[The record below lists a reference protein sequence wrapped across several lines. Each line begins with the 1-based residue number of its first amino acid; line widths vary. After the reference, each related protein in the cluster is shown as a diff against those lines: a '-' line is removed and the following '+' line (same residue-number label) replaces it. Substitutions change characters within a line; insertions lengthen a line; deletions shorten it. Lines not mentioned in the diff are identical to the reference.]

1 MDVRIN
7 AGYIITDSIHIGDV
21 EFVLGV
27 SSGESPSMF
36 VTWACQG
43 GSSYYW
49 GHYTSDLTAAKKDLL
64 ERARCEL
71 ELQERR
77 KERTIKSPQKD
88 NKERER

>member
-1 MDVRIN
+1 MGNRVN

-21 EFVLGV
+21 EFVFGV
-27 SSGESPSMF
+27 SSEAPSMF
-36 VTWACQG
+36 VTWVCQG
-43 GSSYYW
+43 GSNYYW

-64 ERARCEL
+64 ERARYEL

-77 KERTIKSPQKD
+77 KERTIKPPQKD

>member
-1 MDVRIN
+1 MRIN

-27 SSGESPSMF
+27 SNEAPSMF

-43 GSSYYW
+43 GSNYYW
-49 GHYTSDLTAAKKDLL
+49 GHYTSDLTAATKDLL

-71 ELQERR
+71 EFQERR
-77 KERTIKSPQKD
+77 RATAEKEPQKKD
-88 NKERER
+88 EERER